1 MADAASSS
9 EGRQRRFFAAL
20 GVFLLLTALAAGTGG
35 LLGMHILSVAERMI
49 EEQRAQPKVPMR
61 VSKYMGTGKLLRLQP
76 IVTNL
81 ASPQGVFARIEASL
95 VTDALREEEAAVM
108 AARIGEDL
116 VAFLRTTSLAQIE
129 GGAGLQHL
137 REDLNERVVIRSGG
151 KVREIVIET
160 LVVQ

>member
-1 MADAASSS
+1 MSDSA
-9 EGRQRRFFAAL
+9 QRGGGAKRVL
-20 GVFLLLTALAAGTGG
+20 TGIGVFLLLTALAAGGGG

-49 EEQRAQPKVPMR
+49 EEQRAQPKAPVR
-61 VSKYMGTGKLLRLQP
+61 VSKYMATGKVLRLQP

-81 ASPQGVFARIEASL
+81 SAPPGVFARIEASL
-95 VTDALREEEAAVM
+95 VTDKLNDEEAAVM
-108 AARIGEDL
+108 ASRIGEDL

-137 REDLNERVVIRSGG
+137 REDLNERALIRSGG

>member
-1 MADAASSS
+1 MADSGGGNA
-9 EGRQRRFFAAL
+9 GYQRVFAGF
-20 GVFLLLTALAAGTGG
+20 GVFVLLTALAAATGG
-35 LLGMHILSVAERMI
+35 VLGMHLLSVAERML
-49 EEQRAQPKVPMR
+49 EEQRAQPKVPIR

-81 ASPQGVFARIEASL
+81 AAPPGVFARIEASL
-95 VTDALREEEAAVM
+95 VTDTLREEEATVM

>member
-1 MADAASSS
+1 MAILDNRMERSRRAA
-9 EGRQRRFFAAL
+9 AATT
-20 GVFLLLTALAAGTGG
+20 VFLLLTGLAAGTGG
-35 LLGMHILSVAERMI
+35 LLGMHILDVAERMV
-49 EEQRAQPKVPMR
+49 EEQRAQPKVPTR
-61 VSKYMGTGKLLRLQP
+61 LSKYMGTGKLLRLQP

-81 ASPQGVFARIEASL
+81 AAPQGVFARIEASL
-95 VTDALREEEAAVM
+95 VTDKLSDDEATVM

-137 REDLNERVVIRSGG
+137 REDLNERVMTRSSG

>member
-1 MADAASSS
+1 MADPESGS
-9 EGRQRRFFAAL
+9 ERYRRAFAAI
-20 GVFLLLTALAAGTGG
+20 GIFLILTALAAATGG
-35 LLGMHILSVAERMI
+35 LLGMHLLSVAERMV
-49 EEQRAQPKVPMR
+49 EEQRAQPKVPIR

-81 ASPQGVFARIEASL
+81 ATPAGVFARIEASL
-95 VTDALREEEAAVM
+95 VTDKLNEEEATVM

-151 KVREIVIET
+151 KVRELVIET

>member
-1 MADAASSS
+1 MADTANG
-9 EGRQRRFFAAL
+9 EGGAKRVL
-20 GVFLLLTALAAGTGG
+20 LGIGVFLLLTVLAAGTGG
-35 LLGMHILSVAERMI
+35 LLGMHILSVAEQMI
-49 EEQRAQPKVPMR
+49 EEQRSQPKVPMR
-61 VSKYMGTGKLLRLQP
+61 VSKYMGTGKLVRLQP

-81 ASPQGVFARIEASL
+81 AAPQGVFARIEASL
-95 VTDALREEEAAVM
+95 VTDKLNEEEAAVVS
-108 AARIGEDL
+108 ARIGEDL

-151 KVREIVIET
+151 KGREIVIET